1 MQLGLHTRLQ
11 IVTCQ
16 RFNADIE
23 QTTKLRHAHCLNVCC
38 GAVTYFLTLIWLF
51 FGVAIIS
58 DVFMGAIEQIT
69 SAEKVILRK
78 TRSGKEHR
86 ITVQVWNPTVA
97 NLTLMALGS
106 SAPEIMLAI
115 LETLLTLGK
124 PAGELGPSTI
134 VGAQLCCWCEHA
146 LHSGGALNVQQ

>member
-1 MQLGLHTRLQ
+1 M
-11 IVTCQ
+11 
-16 RFNADIE
+16 
-23 QTTKLRHAHCLNVCC
+23 
-38 GAVTYFLTLIWLF
+38 TLIWLF

-58 DVFMGAIEQIT
+58 DIFMSAIEQIT
-69 SAEKVILRK
+69 SAEKVIVRK
-78 TRSGKEHR
+78 DRSGQEHR

-115 LETLLTLGK
+115 VETMLTLGK

-134 VGAQLCCWCEHA
+134 VGVCISPLTEVAA
-146 LHSGGALNVQQ
+146 SLNLMRFVACRVS